1 MLLLQPREGRIL
13 KTLLRNP
20 LGSPHRSPQGQEITP
35 VWASFTLLLLP
46 HSSTCSEFIIVIVQ
60 LLSHVQLFAIP
71 WTAAHQASLSFTI
84 SRSLLRFKSIES
96 VMLSNYLI
104 LCCPLLSLPSIFLSN
119 RVFSN
124 ESALL
129 IRWPK
134 CWSFGFR
141 VSPSKK
147 NLGFISFRIDCFDC
161 PCSPKD
167 SQVFSSTTF
176 QKHQFFCAQAS

>member
-129 IRWPK
+129 IRWSKYWNFSFSIPSSNEYPK
-134 CWSFGFR
+134 LT
-141 VSPSKK
+141 V
-147 NLGFISFRIDCFDC
+147 FRIHWFDLLAVQGILR
-161 PCSPKD
+161 SLLQHYSLK
-167 SQVFSSTTF
+167 
-176 QKHQFFCAQAS
+176 ALIL